1 MSRLGQLFKRTFGIL
16 NAGGRSAAAAIVL
29 LLISEQMLLASQAVD
44 DAIVA
49 AVQKSV
55 EASTKAFN
63 EGKVDELTSM
73 FLPQGEFI
81 NEAGTMYQGTKELTE
96 LFADYFKRFPGS
108 KIEFQI
114 ESIRAVG
121 PIVIEEGLRHITTK
135 DGESASTFRYIA
147 IRSKEG
153 AEWKIASFR
162 DFPENIAV
170 TNHDRLLPVAWLVG
184 DWVNEGTDGKVTI
197 TWKWSQDSNFLLG
210 EFESSSSENPSNKS
224 SQRIGW
230 DPSTG
235 KIRSWLFD
243 NDGGF
248 AEGVW
253 TILEDSIMIKS
264 SSVNPDGSTS
274 SATLRLIPQGPDRFL
289 IKGTDRIIGDSNEPD
304 YEITVTRRP
313 EVSAK

>member
-1 MSRLGQLFKRTFGIL
+1 MSRVRQLFITTFDRPRI
-16 NAGGRSAAAAIVL
+16 NQRVVSATVIML
-29 LLISEQMLLASQAVD
+29 LLGSTLRANQGAD
-44 DAIVA
+44 DAVVA

-55 EASTKAFN
+55 DASAKAFN
-63 EGKVDELTSM
+63 EGKVDELTAM

-81 NEAGTMYQGTKELTE
+81 NEAGTVYQGSKELHD
-96 LFADYFKRFPGS
+96 LFADFFKRFPGA
-108 KIEFQI
+108 KIQFQV

-121 PIVIEEGLRHITTK
+121 PIVIEEGVRHITTK
-135 DGESASTFRYIA
+135 DGDSASTFRYIA
-147 IRSKEG
+147 IRSKVG
-153 AEWKIASFR
+153 DEWKIASFR

-197 TWKWSQDSNFLLG
+197 TWKWSEDSNYLLG
-210 EFESSSSENPSNKS
+210 EFESSSSDVPRNKS

-230 DPSTG
+230 DPSSG
-235 KIRSWLFD
+235 RIRSWLFD

-248 AEGVW
+248 ADGVW
-253 TILEDSIMIKS
+253 TVLDDSIMIKS

-274 SATLRLIPQGPDRFL
+274 SATLRIVPQGPDRFL
-289 IKGTDRIIGDSNEPD
+289 IKGTDRIVGNGSEPD